1 VLTAF
6 QDVHYLSSDEG
17 GIAEWLSFQS
27 GQRASDEGRL
37 PVQ

>member
-1 VLTAF
+1 
-6 QDVHYLSSDEG
+6 LSSDEG
-17 GIAEWLSFQS
+17 GIAELLSFQS